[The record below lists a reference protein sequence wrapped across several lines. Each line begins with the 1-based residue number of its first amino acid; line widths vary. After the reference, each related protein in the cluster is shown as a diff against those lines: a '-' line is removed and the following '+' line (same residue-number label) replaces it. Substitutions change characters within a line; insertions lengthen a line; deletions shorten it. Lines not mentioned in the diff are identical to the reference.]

1 MSTRNQLSISIPEQ
15 TIAAVLENLQE
26 CKNLLEPYLLALTPE
41 ERQSILKMG
50 DKTVATVLKT
60 KDYVV
65 TNPQFVPS
73 YMDVEEFVADAT
85 VVNQLTPI
93 TNLATQL
100 SRDVE
105 DTVMVAGSE
114 AFQEALL
121 YYGQVKEAASKGI
134 PSAESIYDDLK
145 QRFAKKPK
153 RAQPI

>member
-1 MSTRNQLSISIPEQ
+1 MSTRNQLSISIPEE
-15 TIAAVLENLQE
+15 TIAAVLENLQN
-26 CKNLLEPYLLALTPE
+26 CKNLLEPYVLALTPE

-60 KDYVV
+60 KEYVV

-73 YMDVEEFVADAT
+73 YMNVEEFVADAT
-85 VVNQLTPI
+85 IVNQLTPI

-100 SRDVE
+100 FRNVE

-114 AFQEALL
+114 ALQEALL

-134 PSAESIYDDLK
+134 PSAEPIYDDLK

-153 RAQPI
+153 RVQPI

>member
-1 MSTRNQLSISIPEQ
+1 MSTQNQLSISIPEE

-26 CKNLLEPYLLALTPE
+26 CKNLLQPYLLALTPE

-73 YMDVEEFVADAT
+73 YMNAAEFVADAN

-100 SRDVE
+100 SRNVE
-105 DTVMVAGSE
+105 DTIMVAGSE
-114 AFQEALL
+114 ALQEALL
-121 YYGQVKEAASKGI
+121 YYGQVKEAASKGV
-134 PSAESIYDDLK
+134 PSAGPIYDDLK
-145 QRFAKKPK
+145 QRFVKKTK
-153 RAQPI
+153 RVQSV

>member
-1 MSTRNQLSISIPEQ
+1 MSTKNQLSISIPEK
-15 TIAAVLENLQE
+15 TIAAVLKNLQD
-26 CKNLLEPYLLALTPE
+26 CKELLQPYLLALTPE
-41 ERQSILKMG
+41 ERHSILKMG

-73 YMDVEEFVADAT
+73 YMNAEEFVADAN

-100 SRDVE
+100 SRNVE

-114 AFQEALL
+114 ALQEALL
-121 YYGQVKEAASKGI
+121 YYGQVKEAASKGV
-134 PSAESIYDDLK
+134 PSAGPIYEDLK

-153 RAQPI
+153 KVQTT

>member
-1 MSTRNQLSISIPEQ
+1 MSTRNQLSISIPEE
-15 TIAAVLENLQE
+15 TIAAVLENLQN
-26 CKNLLEPYLLALTPE
+26 CKNLLDPYVLALTPE

-65 TNPQFVPS
+65 SNPQFVPS
-73 YMDVEEFVADAT
+73 YMNVEEFVADAT

-100 SRDVE
+100 SRNVE
-105 DTVMVAGSE
+105 DTIMVAGSE
-114 AFQEALL
+114 ALQEALL

-134 PSAESIYDDLK
+134 PSAEPIYDDLK

-153 RAQPI
+153 KVQPI

>member
-1 MSTRNQLSISIPEQ
+1 MSTRNQLSISIPEE
-15 TIAAVLENLQE
+15 TIAAVLQNLQN
-26 CKNLLEPYLLALTPE
+26 CKSLLEPYLLALTPE

-60 KDYVV
+60 KEYVV

-73 YMDVEEFVADAT
+73 YMNVDEFVADAS
-85 VVNQLTPI
+85 VVMQLTPI
-93 TNLATQL
+93 TNLAAQL

-121 YYGQVKEAASKGI
+121 YYGQIKEAASKGV
-134 PSAESIYDDLK
+134 PSAEPIYDDLK
-145 QRFAKKPK
+145 QRFAKKTK
-153 RAQPI
+153 RVQPI

>member
-1 MSTRNQLSISIPEQ
+1 MSTRNQLSISIPEE
-15 TIAAVLENLQE
+15 TIAAVLQNLQN
-26 CKNLLEPYLLALTPE
+26 CKSLLEPYLLALTPE
-41 ERQSILKMG
+41 ERHSILKMG

-60 KDYVV
+60 KEYVV

-73 YMDVEEFVADAT
+73 YMNVDEFVANTT
-85 VVNQLTPI
+85 VVMQLTPI

-121 YYGQVKEAASKGI
+121 YYGQIKEAASKGV
-134 PSAESIYDDLK
+134 PSAEPIYDDLK
-145 QRFAKKPK
+145 QRFAKKTK
-153 RAQPI
+153 RVQPI